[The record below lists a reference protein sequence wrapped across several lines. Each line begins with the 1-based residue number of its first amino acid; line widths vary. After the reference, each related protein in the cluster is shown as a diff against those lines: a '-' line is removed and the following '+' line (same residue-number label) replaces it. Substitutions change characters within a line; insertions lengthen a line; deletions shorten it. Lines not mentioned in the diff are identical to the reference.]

1 MGLFGKKTKSS
12 RAERRAQAKALKSK
26 ARLEAKLAAKNAD
39 RSAKRAVKSASKSE
53 RKALQAN
60 LERSKIV
67 AKAQTK
73 SDSANLKIAETN
85 ARAAVEGKLLS
96 EARLKRYVSTARLL
110 APVVVPLAYRAAQAG
125 RNQLDSARASR
136 LGVPVDEVAAFAGYG
151 GGLSARVAA
160 ARRSLDQL
168 ASTHPDAETK
178 AFASAVAQRLDDLGT
193 AISASES
200 MPPARRRPAHQ
211 AIARELDGIDADLLN
226 RLGISS

>member
-1 MGLFGKKTKSS
+1 MGLFGKKKKSP

-39 RSAKRAVKSASKSE
+39 RDAKRVVKSASKSE
-53 RKALQAN
+53 RKALKTDLQRTKVLSRMQSKADQAN
-60 LERSKIV
+60 I
-67 AKAQTK
+67 
-73 SDSANLKIAETN
+73 KIAETN

-96 EARLKRYVSTARLL
+96 EARIKRYISTARLL

-125 RNQLDSARASR
+125 RNQLDAAKASR
-136 LGVPVDEVAAFAGYG
+136 LGVPVNDVAAFAGYG

-160 ARRSLDQL
+160 SRRSLEQL
-168 ASTHPDAETK
+168 TATHPDAETK
-178 AFASAVAQRLDDLGT
+178 SFTGTVAQRLDDLDT
-193 AISASES
+193 AITASES